1 LERFVKVLK
10 DTIARIEEKTGQDI
24 ERIRGENVVLLAE
37 MAEGNRKVA
46 RLKALLRQQQARV
59 AHSRAVT
66 RTLQQ
71 QLKQR
76 DPTFSQTSPRS
87 TGHAGTGFSGAG
99 LDNAEN
105 ENDFELLSEELRL
118 DTEGER
124 GQWAARFSSGRDS
137 EPQKASDEEALSELV
152 PPSPLPRLPQ
162 FNIFLG
168 RGAPSASATFPSTF
182 QTAERDG
189 QKRPGFAPKRLSSS
203 PGLRD
208 ALVVR
213 PGTAAADLVRSPGA
227 LDRRPQTSA
236 AITRPLEASFSEP
249 SFAPTKAS
257 GRPDRLGQSPSFGRL
272 AKGGALAGAGSKASL
287 NPGANSK
294 TEGETDQ
301 SGQRASFR
309 RAKSIKKSVQAVDNS
324 MADLQIQ
331 SGTLPSA
338 SATRRAS
345 GGKA

>member
-1 LERFVKVLK
+1 VKVLK

-37 MAEGNRKVA
+37 MAEGNRKMA
-46 RLKALLRQQQARV
+46 KLKALLRQQQARV

-71 QLKQR
+71 QLKQL
-76 DPTFSQTSPRS
+76 DPTASQASPRS

-105 ENDFELLSEELRL
+105 ENDFELVSEELRL
-118 DTEGER
+118 DTEGGR
-124 GQWAARFSSGRDS
+124 AARFSSGRDS
-137 EPQKASDEEALSELV
+137 EPQKASDEEGLSELV

-168 RGAPSASATFPSTF
+168 RGAPSASATFPITF
-182 QTAERDG
+182 HTAERDG
-189 QKRPGFAPKRLSSS
+189 QRRPGFAPKRLSSS

-213 PGTAAADLVRSPGA
+213 PGTAAPDLVRSPDA

-249 SFAPTKAS
+249 NFAPTKAS

-272 AKGGALAGAGSKASL
+272 AKGGALAGPGSTASR
-287 NPGANSK
+287 NPGANSRA
-294 TEGETDQ
+294 EGETEQ

-309 RAKSIKKSVQAVDNS
+309 RAKSIKKSVQAVENS

-345 GGKA
+345 GGRA

>member
-1 LERFVKVLK
+1 MKVLK

-37 MAEGNRKVA
+37 MAEANRKMA
-46 RLKALLRQQQARV
+46 KLKALLRQQQARV

-71 QLKQR
+71 QLKQL
-76 DPTFSQTSPRS
+76 DPTASQTSPRS
-87 TGHAGTGFSGAG
+87 TGHAGTGSSGAG
-99 LDNAEN
+99 LDNAENEN

-118 DTEGER
+118 DAEGGR
-124 GQWAARFSSGRDS
+124 GQRAARFSSGRDS
-137 EPQKASDEEALSELV
+137 EPQKASDEEAVSELV

-182 QTAERDG
+182 HTAERDG

-249 SFAPTKAS
+249 NFAPTKAS

-272 AKGGALAGAGSKASL
+272 AKGGALAGPGSTASR

-294 TEGETDQ
+294 AEGETEQ

-309 RAKSIKKSVQAVDNS
+309 RAKSIKKSVQAVENS

-345 GGKA
+345 GGRA